1 MVRMRQILGFLA
13 GGLLWFAGGSFVCAG
28 PTAPPAVAA
37 MPSNPTAAMDEA
49 RSRVA
54 GGDLEGAL
62 KNLEAYVSAHPGQA
76 NPERLLGDLYYRHG
90 DLEKAADVYR
100 HVLSYAPRDKETH
113 NRLGSVY
120 ATQNKVD
127 EAIDEFNRSLPGT
140 DSIPDLIALHIRK
153 GDFAEYERE
162 HEQFVRDYPGDTEG
176 VLELAQIYEGIDE
189 PREAIEYLN
198 HVLNNEPHSLF
209 ALNYM
214 GLALSDEHDYADAVK
229 EYQQCLLYDGY
240 DYPCMSNL
248 GGAYWSLSQ
257 YANAARV
264 LQEAHRLE
272 PERPEALVNLGN
284 VSDSNGD
291 WKAAVVDYV
300 QAMTVDPYSP
310 EAYINLGVTYDEH
323 GLYQLAQAALV
334 KGLAVAPEDGRLHFV
349 LGSTYMRLGN
359 RADAQKQFEMAAGS
373 DDIYPD
379 FKALAQQ
386 QLTALEK
393 VPPPPGK
400 P

>member
-1 MVRMRQILGFLA
+1 MRQILGFLA
-13 GGLLWFAGGSFVCAG
+13 GGLLWFAGGSFVYAG
-28 PTAPPAVAA
+28 STTPPAVAA
-37 MPSNPTAAMDEA
+37 MPSSPQAAMDDA

-54 GGDLEGAL
+54 GGDLDGAL
-62 KNLEAYVSAHPGQA
+62 KNLEAYVTAHPGQA

-90 DLEKAADVYR
+90 DLQRAADVYR
-100 HVLSYAPRDKETH
+100 HVLSYAPHDKETH

-120 ATQNKVD
+120 ATQNRVD

-153 GDFAEYERE
+153 GDFDQYKRE

-189 PREAIEYLN
+189 PHLAIEYLN
-198 HVLNNEPHSLF
+198 HVLNNEPHNLF

-214 GLALSDEHDYADAVK
+214 GLSLDDEHDYSDAIK
-229 EYQQCLLYDGY
+229 EFQECVLYDGY
-240 DYPCMSNL
+240 DYPCLTNM
-248 GGAYWSLSQ
+248 GGAYWNLSQ
-257 YANAARV
+257 YSNAAKV
-264 LQEAHRLE
+264 LAEAHRLE

-284 VSDSNGD
+284 VADSNGD

-359 RADAQKQFEMAAGS
+359 KADAQKQFEAAAGA